1 MGTWRGMLNSMTRML
16 GATLATAL
24 VALAPGQSVR
34 AQDAGLP
41 KVIKI
46 VVPFSTGGSN
56 DVYARALGQKLA
68 SRLGVTFI
76 VENKPGAGGAIG
88 ADIVARAD
96 PDGSTLL
103 LTSTS
108 FATNAATK
116 ANLPFDPIRSFSPVA
131 IVAKGPMA
139 LIVGDKTPYRTVAD
153 LVAAT
158 RDAKNTVNYSSAGVG
173 SIGQLSVE
181 LFKSMSGTTALHVP
195 YQGVNVAVT
204 DMIGGHIDYM
214 ITTTASVGGPLKAGQ
229 IRPIAVTSLEPSR
242 FYPGVPAVAATI
254 PGYYVDVWWVVLAPS
269 RTPSAVINTLNAAIR
284 EVSQQPEMVSLFAQ
298 EGAEPTDNSPEQAAD
313 YVTREVNRWK
323 KVAQDGNIREN

>member
-1 MGTWRGMLNSMTRML
+1 MLTSVIRTL
-16 GATLATAL
+16 GAALATAL
-24 VALAPGQSVR
+24 VALPPGQPAR

-41 KVIKI
+41 KIIRI

-76 VENKPGAGGAIG
+76 IENKPGAGGAIG
-88 ADIVARAD
+88 ADIVARAE
-96 PDGSTLL
+96 PDGGTLL

-116 ANLPFDPIRSFSPVA
+116 GNLPFDPIRSFSPVA

-139 LIVGDKTPYRTVAD
+139 LIVGDKTPYRTVPD

-158 RDAKNTVNYSSAGVG
+158 RDAKNNVNYSSAGVG

-204 DMIGGHIDYM
+204 DMIGGNIDYM

-229 IRPIAVTSLEPSR
+229 VRPIAVTSLEPSK
-242 FYPGVPAVAATI
+242 FYPGVPAVAATV
-254 PGYYVDVWWVVLAPS
+254 PGYYVDVWWVVLAPA
-269 RTPSAVINTLNAAIR
+269 RTPKAVIDRLNAAIR
-284 EVSQQPEMVSLFAQ
+284 EVSQQPEMARLFAQ
-298 EGAEPTDNSPEQAAD
+298 EGAEPTDDSPEQAAN
-313 YVTREVNRWK
+313 YVTKEVNRWK

>member
-1 MGTWRGMLNSMTRML
+1 MNSVIRTF
-16 GATLATAL
+16 GAALATAL
-24 VALAPGQSVR
+24 VALAPWQSAR
-34 AQDAGLP
+34 AQDPGLP
-41 KVIKI
+41 KIIRI

-68 SRLGVTFI
+68 PYLGVTFI
-76 VENKPGAGGAIG
+76 IENKPGAGGAIG

-96 PDGSTLL
+96 PDGGTLL

-116 ANLPFDPIRSFSPVA
+116 GNLPFDPIRSFSPVA

-139 LIVGDKTPYRTVAD
+139 LIVGDKTPYRTVSD

-158 RDAKNTVNYSSAGVG
+158 RDAKNKVNYSSAGVG

-195 YQGVNVAVT
+195 YQGVNGAVT
-204 DMIGGHIDYM
+204 DMIGGSIDYM

-229 IRPIAVTSLEPSR
+229 VRPIAVTTLEPSK

-254 PGYYVDVWWVVLAPS
+254 PGYYVDVWWVVLAPAK
-269 RTPSAVINTLNAAIR
+269 TPRAVIDKLNAAIR
-284 EVSQQPEMVSLFAQ
+284 KVSQQPEMARLFAQ
-298 EGAEPTDNSPEQAAD
+298 EGAEPTDDSPEQAAD
-313 YVTREVNRWK
+313 YVTKEVNRWK

>member
-1 MGTWRGMLNSMTRML
+1 MGTWRGMLNSMTRMP